1 MTAITGSRSRPRWR
15 PLSRWRSRPRR
26 YARGPVPDPAVK
38 DFQRVVDAAY
48 AKYKDLKD
56 GKNADYI
63 PILTETP
70 SDLFGVVI
78 VTKDGKVY
86 SAGDVDYKFSIQSV
100 SKPFTA
106 ALVMSAAGPGGAE
119 GEDRRRADRHGVQL
133 EAGARGLRELGE
145 SAGER
150 GRDRGREPGEGHAP
164 RQDRWN
170 KVSQNLSDFAGRP
183 LTVLEKVYE
192 SEYTTA
198 FGNRGIANLL
208 YNWGRL
214 YSDPEEAL
222 RVYTREC
229 SVGVSAKDL
238 GMMGATL
245 ANGGVNPLT
254 RQAGDAGRA
263 RAGTPGGDGHGRAS
277 TTSRAMWMYKAG
289 LPAKTGV
296 GGGIV
301 AVVPGRFAIAAFSP
315 RLNEAGNSVRSM
327 KAIQRHRRRAR
338 RRACSGRT
346 RTDHARAG
354 VAATFAASSNGNPLV
369 VTGRGSSA
377 PALFHCKARCIMS
390 IPESVGVQR
399 CWRCRRRWPA
409 RRARPRR
416 SRSDCSSSRPSNR
429 R

>member
-1 MTAITGSRSRPRWR
+1 MPDESRSTIMKTINRNSLAAGLVAT
-15 PLSRWRSRPRR
+15 LSLALAAPAF
-26 YARGPVPDPAVK
+26 ARGPMPDPAVK

-86 SAGDVDYKFSIQSV
+86 SAGDVDYQFSIQSV

-106 ALVMSAAGPGGAE
+106 ALVMTQQGPAVLKE
-119 GEDRRRADRHGVQL
+119 KIGVEPTGMAFNSKL
-133 EAGARGLRELGE
+133 ALAVYENSVNPLVNAGAIAAVSLVQAKSE
-145 SAGER
+145 A
-150 GRDRGREPGEGHAP
+150 
-164 RQDRWN
+164 DRWN
-170 KVSQNLSDFAGRP
+170 QVSQNLSDFAGRP

-214 YSDPEEAL
+214 YSEPEEAL

-245 ANGGVNPLT
+245 ANLGVNPLT
-254 RQAGDAGRA
+254 GKRVMPAEHVPELLAVMATAGFYDESGV
-263 RAGTPGGDGHGRAS
+263 
-277 TTSRAMWMYKAG
+277 WMYKAG

-315 RLNEAGNSVRSM
+315 RLNEAGNSIRSM
-327 KAIQRHRRRAR
+327 KAIQ
-338 RRACSGRT
+338 
-346 RTDHARAG
+346 DI
-354 VAATFAASSNGNPLV
+354 AAELG
-369 VTGRGSSA
+369 
-377 PALFHCKARCIMS
+377 
-390 IPESVGVQR
+390 VGVFG
-399 CWRCRRRWPA
+399 A
-409 RRARPRR
+409 
-416 SRSDCSSSRPSNR
+416 NR
-429 R
+429 E

>member
-1 MTAITGSRSRPRWR
+1 MNAFATKSLAAGLVAT
-15 PLSRWRSRPRR
+15 LSLVMATPT

-38 DFQRVVDAAY
+38 EFQKLVDAAY
-48 AKYKDLKD
+48 AKYKGLQD

-86 SAGDVDYKFSIQSV
+86 SAGDVDYQFSIQSV

-106 ALVMSAAGPGGAE
+106 ALVMTQQGPAALKE
-119 GEDRRRADRHGVQL
+119 KIGVEPTGLPFNSKLAL
-133 EAGARGLRELGE
+133 EIYKARSVNPLVNAGAIAAVSMVKATSE
-145 SAGER
+145 A
-150 GRDRGREPGEGHAP
+150 
-164 RQDRWN
+164 DRWN
-170 KVSQNLSDFAGRP
+170 QVSQNLSDFAGRP
-183 LTVLEKVYE
+183 LTVLEKVYD
-192 SEYTTA
+192 SEYSTA
-198 FGNRGIANLL
+198 WGNRGIANLL

-254 RQAGDAGRA
+254 KKQVMPAKHVPELLAIMATAGFYDES
-263 RAGTPGGDGHGRAS
+263 GD
-277 TTSRAMWMYKAG
+277 WMYTAG

-315 RLNEAGNSVRSM
+315 RLNEAGNSVRSLN
-327 KAIQRHRRRAR
+327 AIR
-338 RRACSGRT
+338 
-346 RTDHARAG
+346 DIAG
-354 VAATFAASSNGNPLV
+354 ELG
-369 VTGRGSSA
+369 
-377 PALFHCKARCIMS
+377 
-390 IPESVGVQR
+390 VGVFGAN
-399 CWRCRRRWPA
+399 PE
-409 RRARPRR
+409 
-416 SRSDCSSSRPSNR
+416 
-429 R
+429 

>member
-1 MTAITGSRSRPRWR
+1 MTTLNRNSLAAGLVAT
-15 PLSRWRSRPRR
+15 LSLALAAPAF
-26 YARGPVPDPAVK
+26 ARGPMPDPAVK

-48 AKYKDLKD
+48 AKYKGLQE

-78 VTKDGKVY
+78 VSKDGKVY
-86 SAGDVDYKFSIQSV
+86 KAGDVDYVFSIQSV

-106 ALVMSAAGPGGAE
+106 ALVMTEQGPEVLKEKIGVEPTGMAFNSKLALAVY
-119 GEDRRRADRHGVQL
+119 EDSVNPL
-133 EAGARGLRELGE
+133 VNAGAIAAVSLVKATSEAE
-145 SAGER
+145 
-150 GRDRGREPGEGHAP
+150 
-164 RQDRWN
+164 RWN

-183 LTVLEKVYE
+183 LSVLEKVYE

-214 YSDPEEAL
+214 YSEPEEAL

-229 SVGVSAKDL
+229 SVGVNAKDL
-238 GMMGATL
+238 GVMGATL
-245 ANGGVNPLT
+245 ANLGVNPLT
-254 RQAGDAGRA
+254 GKRVMPAEHVPELLAIMATAGFYDESGV
-263 RAGTPGGDGHGRAS
+263 
-277 TTSRAMWMYKAG
+277 WMYKAG

-327 KAIQRHRRRAR
+327 KAIQ
-338 RRACSGRT
+338 
-346 RTDHARAG
+346 DI
-354 VAATFAASSNGNPLV
+354 AAELG
-369 VTGRGSSA
+369 
-377 PALFHCKARCIMS
+377 
-390 IPESVGVQR
+390 VGVFGAN
-399 CWRCRRRWPA
+399 PE
-409 RRARPRR
+409 
-416 SRSDCSSSRPSNR
+416 
-429 R
+429 